1 MQMVLKKY
9 DLSNCVENKLRQ
21 GSTKQ
26 GDQVGGSNADEVMG
40 ARTGVWAVKQS
51 WDGLE
56 KAMQR
61 IA

>member
-1 MQMVLKKY
+1 MG
-9 DLSNCVENKLRQ
+9 EHE
-21 GSTKQ
+21 Q
-26 GDQVGGSNADEVMG
+26 GDQVGGSNANRGMG

-51 WDGLE
+51 WGGLE